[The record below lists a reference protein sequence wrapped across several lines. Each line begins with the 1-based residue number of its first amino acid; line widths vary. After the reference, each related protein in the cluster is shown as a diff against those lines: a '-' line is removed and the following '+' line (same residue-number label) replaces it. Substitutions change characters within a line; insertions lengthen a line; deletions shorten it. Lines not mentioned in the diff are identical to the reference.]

1 MHGELRRFPPYTPAM
16 RPPCIF
22 CDNESGS
29 PEHLWP
35 DWMHKLVK
43 FAPINMQEADGPIIS
58 GQDPEQTIA
67 TVCHDCNT
75 GWMCLVE
82 NKASTRLK
90 PMLLNQSIV
99 IDPGGMKLL
108 TEWAVLRAMV
118 FESVKPRSA
127 NEQFFTREERIGF
140 KEKQTI
146 PDRTRV
152 WVGALKNSHIG
163 YHGTDFA
170 LWRSAEDQ
178 TRIGTG
184 SVGTIYAG
192 HILMHAVTEH
202 IHPPYEVPP
211 GPVIAAPPGPWDE
224 SLVEIYPKRP
234 KKIDWPTKPFTDN
247 GPTGILTL
255 RDRWHIGDKVS
266 KIKNS

>member
-1 MHGELRRFPPYTPAM
+1 MRR
-16 RPPCIF
+16 PCIF

-67 TVCHDCNT
+67 TVCHVCNT
-75 GWMCLVE
+75 GWMSLIE
-82 NKASTRLK
+82 NRASTGLK
-90 PMLLNQSIV
+90 PILLNRSVI
-99 IDPGGMKLL
+99 IDPGRMKLL

-127 NEQFFTREERIGF
+127 NEKFFTREERIAF

-202 IHPPYEVPP
+202 IHPPY
-211 GPVIAAPPGPWDE
+211 
-224 SLVEIYPKRP
+224 LC
-234 KKIDWPTKPFTDN
+234 
-247 GPTGILTL
+247 LT
-255 RDRWHIGDKVS
+255 
-266 KIKNS
+266 